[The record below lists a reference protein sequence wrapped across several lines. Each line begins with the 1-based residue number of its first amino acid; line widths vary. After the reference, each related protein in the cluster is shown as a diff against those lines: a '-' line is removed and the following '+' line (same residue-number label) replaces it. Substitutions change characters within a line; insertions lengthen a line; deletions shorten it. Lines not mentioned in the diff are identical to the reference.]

1 MRYFVLALTV
11 ILTSCGMT
19 PRDTARATLDATA
32 IGLAITD
39 QTFAR
44 AYSLHAHDAL
54 EAAQDDL
61 AAYRADMAP
70 WDDVERALRVA
81 DAALRT
87 ADAAIESWDA
97 GGRENWLGLAACVAG
112 ALDQIRL
119 GLEALGLEI
128 PTELD
133 SVLNALAPYGRSCTL
148 HHGGE

>member
-1 MRYFVLALTV
+1 MRYFVLALT
-11 ILTSCGMT
+11 LLLASCGMS
-19 PRDTARATLDATA
+19 PRDTARASLDMAA
-32 IGLAITD
+32 LGLSFAD

-54 EAAQDDL
+54 EAAQDL

-87 ADAAIESWDA
+87 ADAAIEIWDA
-97 GGRENWLGLAACVAG
+97 GGRENWLGMAACVAG

-119 GLEALGLEI
+119 GLEAIGLEI
-128 PTELD
+128 PAELHTA
-133 SVLNALAPYGRSCTL
+133 LGALAPYTGGCTL
-148 HHGGE
+148 SHGGA